1 MNCYFTYQKLSKL
14 SKTCLLRR
22 QKLHWPRLILATRYC
37 IWLVMFYFIIKFI
50 TLFYVAL
57 PLRGYIT
64 HCTRLPLCPVPV
76 YNSRTK
82 SCIWSFEQKVSRFI
96 CNSPTS
102 FEVLQKVKVTSL
114 RMLRHRICHNFYVNA
129 YTSSSLT
136 SIFKTN
142 IVWKRNWALKLS
154 ISTRLIHDLEMH
166 FCSFFLIL
174 CCINV
179 LNNNNNS
186 NNK

>member
-102 FEVLQKVKVTSL
+102 FEVRRSRSQAFECWDTEYAITSTWTLIPRRHSLQSL
-114 RMLRHRICHNFYVNA
+114 RQTYSENA
-129 YTSSSLT
+129 TEHW
-136 SIFKTN
+136 N
-142 IVWKRNWALKLS
+142 
-154 ISTRLIHDLEMH
+154 
-166 FCSFFLIL
+166 
-174 CCINV
+174 
-179 LNNNNNS
+179 
-186 NNK
+186 